1 MSASP
6 AEVLSAS
13 ASPGLVVSDLSKRYR
28 GKLAVDQL
36 SFRLPRGEV
45 VALLG
50 PNGAGKTT
58 TMMCLAGLVRP
69 DSGSIAWQDRE
80 LGPERGRWV
89 ALIPETPEIYGM
101 LTVWEHLV
109 FVAKSCRLPAGWEAR
124 GDGLLERLAL
134 AAERDTLAEGL
145 SKGMRQKLL
154 VASVVLAG
162 APVLLLDEPM
172 IGLDPSAQ
180 RELRKIILEL
190 REQGT
195 AVMVSTHL
203 LSSVESY
210 CDHLLILKQGRCL
223 AAGTLAELL
232 HERGKGSLE
241 EAFLDIVG

>member
-1 MSASP
+1 MSIGP
-6 AEVLSAS
+6 AEVLSVS
-13 ASPGLVVSDLSKRYR
+13 ASPGLVVTALSKRYR
-28 GKLAVDQL
+28 TKLAVDGL
-36 SFRLPRGEV
+36 SFRLPPGEV

-69 DSGSIAWQDRE
+69 DTGSITWQNRE
-80 LGPERGRWV
+80 LGAERGRWV
-89 ALIPETPEIYGM
+89 ALIPETPEVYGM
-101 LTVWEHLV
+101 LTAWEHLV
-109 FVAKSCRLPAGWEAR
+109 FVAKSCRLPAGWQER
-124 GDGLLERLAL
+124 GAELLERLAL
-134 AAERDTLAEGL
+134 AGERDTLAEDL

-162 APVLLLDEPM
+162 APVLLMDEPM

-190 REQGT
+190 KGEGT

-223 AAGTLAELL
+223 AAGNLQALL
-232 HERGKGSLE
+232 RERGKGSLE
-241 EAFLDIVG
+241 EAFLDIVE